1 MNNCTEHDWTVWSV
15 PFSVQVT
22 IQAGSFGD
30 VAKKLETR
38 QNRFCSTC
46 KIVESREVFDG
57 VPLADT
63 PKKRGWF

>member
-1 MNNCTEHDWTVWSV
+1 
-15 PFSVQVT
+15 VQVT